1 MKSSAHQAI
10 QKGKKMIALASLTSF
25 RAALPLVECNRG
37 FFFYRIRKEAAN
49 ESAYVSVM
57 YENRLSYVAYQSR
70 PMLAM

>member
-10 QKGKKMIALASLTSF
+10 QKGQQIEALASLKRF

-37 FFFYRIRKEAAN
+37 FFKYRIRKEAAN
-49 ESAYVSVM
+49 ESAYVEVM
-57 YENRLSYVAYQSR
+57 YEIRMSYVAYQSR